1 MAGREISWLPQT
13 ALDRMHADLI
23 LNEEMTR
30 SQLAERTIQDAAP
43 LAAYSIVDLAV
54 SSEDENI
61 RLKAAMYVLDRE
73 LGKPKAT
80 TNLNVNAD
88 NPVLRLIEGVVV
100 PRGVDTS
107 TGPNSD
113 YQDDTS
119 PYPSS
124 TTVIDQEPASGPFSP
139 PYSSNEQ
146 ENPGA

>member
-13 ALDRMHADLI
+13 ALDRMQSDLI

-107 TGPNSD
+107 TGP
-113 YQDDTS
+113 DTSGSPS